1 MRQQSSLRSQP
12 MSQTEISRSSSCR
25 REGGLQ
31 RQWTTWKR
39 SSSVARRKNWNRRA
53 WQDRMAQ
60 RRRSRSYAGKPRLDE
75 TTPALAGQAKN
86 TRNATERVRRRK
98 TPFLLAGKFRPMG
111 DDTRWP
117 FDFCLIQT
125 ARKKDAALAASL
137 CLPINVLA
145 VAAISTTAASSATA
159 WAAISADTATRAAS
173 SAGTSTTMTS
183 ATSTASAIS
192 PAGRTVATRTI
203 RTIWPACRY
212 CFTVGVFAIEV
223 RFAAFFLSEIATA
236 LKRDS
241 FFTFAAWL
249 SRRTLTTLTAF
260 AAAGTLT
267 RRPAAFA
274 ARTAAITFTALRR
287 HFCALLAQN
296 RLAAQLN
303 AVPFNPQD
311 FHQDLVAFLE
321 FVFHFFYAMFRNFA
335 DM

>member
-1 MRQQSSLRSQP
+1 MRQQRSLRSQP

-145 VAAISTTAASSATA
+145 VAAVSTTTAATWTPIATA
-159 WAAISADTATRAAS
+159 TATRAAS
-173 SAGTSTTMTS
+173 SATRTATTMPS
-183 ATSTASAIS
+183 ATSAASAIS
-192 PAGRTVATRTI
+192 AAGRTVSTGTI
-203 RTIWPACRY
+203 RTLRPTGSN
-212 CFTVGVFAIEV
+212 CFTVCVFAIEV

-267 RRPAAFA
+267 RRPAAGWTFA
-274 ARTAAITFTALRR
+274 LTAA

-296 RLAAQLN
+296 RLA
-303 AVPFNPQD
+303 
-311 FHQDLVAFLE
+311 
-321 FVFHFFYAMFRNFA
+321 
-335 DM
+335 